1 MHELNKNLENHAAT
15 SSAVSF
21 AKKKQTPAIISHGS
35 NQTFHMLCTK
45 CYWQVQ
51 TFNVKT
57 G

>member
-1 MHELNKNLENHAAT
+1 MHDLNKNLENHAAT
-15 SSAVSF
+15 S
-21 AKKKQTPAIISHGS
+21 TPAIISHGS

>member
-21 AKKKQTPAIISHGS
+21 AKKKTPAIISHGS